1 MFPIMIDLSGQKV
14 AIAGGGPIAV
24 HKTENL
30 LRFGIQPHIISP
42 EFHPS
47 FHQLAREGH
56 VILHRKKVEWAD
68 LEDAFLIM
76 LVTDNKQV
84 NAEMAELAVCHGKLV
99 VHAEHNDLGNAQ
111 IPAVMMRGKLL
122 ISVSTSGA
130 SPSLSTQIRNQL
142 EEEFDERYEEYV
154 DFLYEVRQYIK
165 RHIQERPERRK
176 WLKRASENC
185 YLEYPEKRKQY
196 MADLVTSFPAL

>member
-14 AIAGGGPIAV
+14 VIAGGGPIAF

-30 LRFGIQPHIISP
+30 LRFGIHPHIVSLD
-42 EFHPS
+42 FHPS
-47 FHQLAREGH
+47 IEQLAIEGK
-56 VILHRKKVEWAD
+56 VVLHRKKVEWTD

-76 LVTDNKQV
+76 LVTDDKQA
-84 NAEMAELAVCHGKLV
+84 NAKMAELAVRHGKLV

-111 IPAVMMRGKLL
+111 IPAVMMRGKLM

-142 EEEFDERYEEYV
+142 EEEFDERYEAYV

-165 RHIQERPERRK
+165 RHIPERPERRK
-176 WLKRASENC
+176 WLKRAAEND

-196 MADLVTSFPAL
+196 MADLEMQYPAL